1 MKPWYESVYKGFL
14 IAAIWIFLFSFG
26 FTGETSFNAI
36 ITGYSLLILSI
47 SMIIIVILYNVA
59 ITNEKLSPLQSVLNV
74 LMNTGPQLLML
85 LIVCITVYLFITYKS
100 EIVSGHVSSG
110 YFSFANISLFLFI
123 TQIYILYRAMETPK
137 YKTEHKLPRVIAGII
152 YFLDILEALCAT
164 ILFIILK
171 YYTTDG

>member
-1 MKPWYESVYKGFL
+1 
-14 IAAIWIFLFSFG
+14 
-26 FTGETSFNAI
+26 
-36 ITGYSLLILSI
+36 
-47 SMIIIVILYNVA
+47 
-59 ITNEKLSPLQSVLNV
+59 
-74 LMNTGPQLLML
+74 ML

-137 YKTEHKLPRVIAGII
+137 YKTEHKVQ
-152 YFLDILEALCAT
+152 ALCAT
-164 ILFIILK
+164 IIFIILK